1 MQEKPIHPYPPRSQR
16 SGGAFNRLPAAE
28 VLLSLFYDLWSL
40 QISNSS
46 HNLVAEPGFDVIDIV
61 PPNSGFFTLCWQ
73 QRTGCMPFNTSQEAH
88 VPALHW

>member
-1 MQEKPIHPYPPRSQR
+1 MYMHMHMHMYTPRSQR
-16 SGGAFNRLPAAE
+16 SGGAFNRLPAAAE
-28 VLLSLFYDLWSL
+28 VLLSLFYLWSVPK
-40 QISNSS
+40 SS
-46 HNLVAEPGFDVIDIV
+46 HNLVAEPGFEVIDIV